1 MVAGLGEPV
10 ETGDEGPK
18 GLLISYVNLPSC
30 PLCRGRIHLAPHVAD
45 PMGLDNFPNNHPDP
59 TKAPQYYY
67 DDYEGLA
74 PHEVQTFVFDAAE
87 AAIAAVDNM
96 ESDDDDEDDA
106 AEDDDDDDEEQQWRD
121 EPLDDPLG
129 TVDNDCVFNDD
140 PAAPDWVR
148 EWRGPSTI
156 RIRRE
161 RQQPTL
167 FG

>member
-1 MVAGLGEPV
+1 VWDCTAYALQ
-10 ETGDEGPK
+10 
-18 GLLISYVNLPSC
+18 
-30 PLCRGRIHLAPHVAD
+30 HL
-45 PMGLDNFPNNHPDP
+45 
-59 TKAPQYYY
+59 
-67 DDYEGLA
+67 DYLTRTA
-74 PHEVQTFVFDAAE
+74 
-87 AAIAAVDNM
+87 
-96 ESDDDDEDDA
+96 
-106 AEDDDDDDEEQQWRD
+106 QWRD